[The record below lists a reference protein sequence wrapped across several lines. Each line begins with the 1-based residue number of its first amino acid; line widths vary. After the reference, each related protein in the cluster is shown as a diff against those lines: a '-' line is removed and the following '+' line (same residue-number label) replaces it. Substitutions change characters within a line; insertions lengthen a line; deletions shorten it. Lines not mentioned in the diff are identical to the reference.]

1 MLFTV
6 NQNKKASPEI
16 VFHKI
21 LLKHMIFA
29 YHHWNVIGIKD
40 LKKTQKKASK
50 TENSF
55 CNQIVCFD
63 SQCVA
68 EATTKNFCNKQIK
81 AKKRENQLPCVLALA
96 YRVQLFLH
104 RIIFPGLTLT
114 IKNKAKLF
122 YNQLHLLKEAENW
135 DLNKYIPIVLKI
147 SIEENPSFPISL
159 ISFEICSKKF

>member
-6 NQNKKASPEI
+6 NQNKKAGPEI

-29 YHHWNVIGIKD
+29 YHNWNVIGIKD

-68 EATTKNFCNKQIK
+68 EATTKKNFCNKQIK
-81 AKKRENQLPCVLALA
+81 AKKRENQLPCVLAWSFNNYVDRILA
-96 YRVQLFLH
+96 FFDPHPPARTVFINLSVD
-104 RIIFPGLTLT
+104 
-114 IKNKAKLF
+114 KNKHFLTPSP
-122 YNQLHLLKEAENW
+122 HLIL
-135 DLNKYIPIVLKI
+135 
-147 SIEENPSFPISL
+147 ST
-159 ISFEICSKKF
+159 